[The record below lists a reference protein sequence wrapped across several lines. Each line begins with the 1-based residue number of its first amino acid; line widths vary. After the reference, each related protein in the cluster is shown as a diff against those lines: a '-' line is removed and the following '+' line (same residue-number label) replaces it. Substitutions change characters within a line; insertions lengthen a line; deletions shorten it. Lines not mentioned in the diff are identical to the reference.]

1 MNTGNICYDY
11 LYDLIEV
18 KYITK
23 ERAIAITK
31 WTTNVVEKV
40 LLHLSISRSPSANV
54 INRCVPVANVE
65 FRNVNI
71 VTIPATTLLI
81 P

>member
-23 ERAIAITK
+23 ERAIKFANNFK
-31 WTTNVVEKV
+31 KKKK
-40 LLHLSISRSPSANV
+40 LS
-54 INRCVPVANVE
+54 E
-65 FRNVNI
+65 EEYK
-71 VTIPATTLLI
+71 LI
-81 P
+81 MLFIKETYED

>member
-23 ERAIAITK
+23 EKAMYFANNFK
-31 WTTNVVEKV
+31 KKKK
-40 LLHLSISRSPSANV
+40 LSEEEYKSIM
-54 INRCVPVANVE
+54 
-65 FRNVNI
+65 
-71 VTIPATTLLI
+71 LLI
-81 P
+81 EATY

>member
-23 ERAIAITK
+23 ERAIKFANNFK
-31 WTTNVVEKV
+31 KKGKLNKDEYK
-40 LLHLSISRSPSANV
+40 SIM
-54 INRCVPVANVE
+54 
-65 FRNVNI
+65 
-71 VTIPATTLLI
+71 LLI
-81 P
+81 EATYQE

>member
-23 ERAIAITK
+23 ERAIRFANNFK
-31 WTTNVVEKV
+31 KKGK
-40 LLHLSISRSPSANV
+40 LSSEEYKSIM
-54 INRCVPVANVE
+54 
-65 FRNVNI
+65 
-71 VTIPATTLLI
+71 LLI
-81 P
+81 EETYEE